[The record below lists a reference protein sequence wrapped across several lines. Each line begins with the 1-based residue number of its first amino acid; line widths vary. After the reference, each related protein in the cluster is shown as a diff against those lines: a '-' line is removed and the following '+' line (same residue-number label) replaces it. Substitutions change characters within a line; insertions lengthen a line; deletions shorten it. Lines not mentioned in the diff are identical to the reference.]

1 MKIGNKEVGRVFL
14 APVAGV
20 SDLPFR
26 MIAREMGADLCYTEM
41 VSAKALCFGD
51 KKTKKLLFFEGEPQ
65 PKAVQLFGS
74 EPEILGKAAKMV
86 EKDFDIID
94 INMGCPAPKIVKNG
108 EGSAL
113 MKNPALAGRI
123 IESVKKSVSI
133 PVTVKIRRG
142 FESDNCVEMAH
153 VAENSGASAVC
164 VHGRFTVQMYS
175 GESSKDAIRRVK
187 DAVSIPVIG
196 NGDIFEAED
205 AEKMIKETGCD
216 AVMIARG
223 AFGNPF
229 IFREIKA
236 LLERG
241 ERISPPTER
250 EKIDMA
256 IRHIEALVD
265 FYGEKIGILNARK
278 HGAWH
283 TKGIRGATEAKRQ
296 IYTATSLSEM
306 KRILQKLIG

>member
-1 MKIGNKEVGRVFL
+1 MSKILVVDDEMKI
-14 APVAGV
+14 
-20 SDLPFR
+20 
-26 MIAREMGADLCYTEM
+26 REII
-41 VSAKALCFGD
+41 
-51 KKTKKLLFFEGEPQ
+51 KKYAVFEGHEVTEASGGLE
-65 PKAVQLFGS
+65 AVRLCR
-74 EPEILGKAAKMV
+74 

-94 INMGCPAPKIVKNG
+94 INMGCPAPRIIKNG

-113 MKNPALAGRI
+113 MKNPARAGKI

-133 PVTVKIRRG
+133 PVTIKIRRG
-142 FESDNCVEMAH
+142 FEKDNCEEMAH
-153 VAENSGASAVC
+153 VAAECGASAVC
-164 VHGRFTVQMYS
+164 VHGRFTSQMYS
-175 GESSKDAIRRVK
+175 GESSKDAIGRVK
-187 DAVSIPVIG
+187 AAVSIPVIG

-236 LLERG
+236 LLEKG
-241 ERISPPTER
+241 EKISPPTER

-256 IRHIEALVD
+256 IRHIEALVN

-278 HGAWH
+278 HAAWH

-296 IYTATSLSEM
+296 IYTATSLSQM
-306 KRILQKLIG
+306 KRILEGLIG